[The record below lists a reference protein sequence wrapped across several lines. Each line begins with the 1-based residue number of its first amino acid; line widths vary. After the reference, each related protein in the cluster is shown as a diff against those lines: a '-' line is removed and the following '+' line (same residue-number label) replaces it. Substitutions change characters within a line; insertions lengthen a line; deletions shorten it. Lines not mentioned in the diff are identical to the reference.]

1 MLFLCAPFPGIRSI
15 SALAQADIEGH
26 HDHKSQDGGP
36 GCQLPI
42 TTGDGEKSKTLAQS
56 GTLSMLQVS
65 SAIHI
70 SDRND
75 TSAINNDNNIAMPG
89 KLINSWNPEG

>member
-1 MLFLCAPFPGIRSI
+1 M
-15 SALAQADIEGH
+15 LAQAYIEGH

-36 GCQLPI
+36 GCQLPV
-42 TTGDGEKSKTLAQS
+42 TTGGVGWGEKSKTLAQS

-70 SDRND
+70 SNRND
-75 TSAINNDNNIAMPG
+75 TSAINNDTNIAMPG
-89 KLINSWNPEG
+89 KLINSWNPKG